1 VSEETAP
8 RTGWRSWFAS
18 TGQPPAWALVRYMA
32 AGLLAGVP
40 SPALQG
46 HDARRARGPDRRRR
60 GLRRP
65 SLISRR
71 VALITAALGLVLT
84 AIAFATG
91 GRPVWAAVAMAAVAV
106 LTSLG
111 G

>member
-1 VSEETAP
+1 MSEETAP

-32 AGLLAGVP
+32 AGLLAGVALS
-40 SPALQG
+40 SPLPHFRGTMLGAL
-46 HDARRARGPDRRRR
+46 A
-60 GLRRP
+60 GLIVAAAGSGGP

-84 AIAFATG
+84 GSRLPRACVPSG
-91 GRPVWAAVAMAAVAV
+91 LPWQWPRWPC
-106 LTSLG
+106 
-111 G
+111 